1 MDDPKTKLR
10 LTRGIFPLCW
20 VLQVKDIQRA
30 TKNFGYEPGEVITMC
45 RGDLEWQITV
55 PKDGGL
61 AEGVILPVLIQ
72 WPGERNPAH
81 QLTPS
86 AVRLKLLEI
95 THPNPSSIENIL
107 QKFGTP
113 SEIKIIRGQASLS
126 FQLSTSKG
134 SAVLKSEH

>member
-30 TKNFGYEPGEVITMC
+30 TKNFGYEPEEVITMC

-61 AEGVILPVLIQ
+61 AEGGYL
-72 WPGERNPAH
+72 A
-81 QLTPS
+81 S
-86 AVRLKLLEI
+86 AYSMAR
-95 THPNPSSIENIL
+95 
-107 QKFGTP
+107 
-113 SEIKIIRGQASLS
+113 
-126 FQLSTSKG
+126 
-134 SAVLKSEH
+134 